1 MNLFQ
6 VILVSFVIYQSSSA
20 KEEDVLEFGDS
31 DFPSR
36 IAQHET
42 ALVMFYA
49 PW

>member
-1 MNLFQ
+1 M
-6 VILVSFVIYQSSSA
+6 LVFKLTALIFIASCVLA

-31 DFPSR
+31 DFDSK
-36 IAQHET
+36 IAEHET